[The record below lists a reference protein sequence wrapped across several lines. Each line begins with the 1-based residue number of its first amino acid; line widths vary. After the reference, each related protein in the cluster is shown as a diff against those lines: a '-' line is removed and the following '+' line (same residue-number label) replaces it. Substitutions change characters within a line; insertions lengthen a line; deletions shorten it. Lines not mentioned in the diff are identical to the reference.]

1 MGNARRTAGQATLRC
16 RKEGGAAVQDQLRL
30 IGTSWGHD
38 EWQKKGGIYIY
49 IDKYYNRYKIYRQ
62 MVYYNIGIIDNID
75 NLDIICLY

>member
-38 EWQKKGGIYIY
+38 EWKKGEYINLDIIDNIYIY
-49 IDKYYNRYKIYRQ
+49 I
-62 MVYYNIGIIDNID
+62 
-75 NLDIICLY
+75 

>member
-38 EWQKKGGIYIY
+38 EWKKGEYINL
-49 IDKYYNRYKIYRQ
+49 D
-62 MVYYNIGIIDNID
+62 IIDNIY
-75 NLDIICLY
+75 IER